1 MSVQDAFNQFCKER
15 VRGVREGYT
24 ELVNEKVYLKEL
36 FKAYNRWC
44 VCSGSGAKKIE
55 RMLFESLCNEA
66 FGDSRGKQFYCH
78 IRVFLDEDDLED
90 FEKESAIRNPN
101 PITYPSPDVVPS
113 LVMANHIVNSE
124 NKIELVRGLIED
136 KRALS
141 VEVDELEE
149 KVTALETREN
159 SSTILINHLLKKIT
173 DLANKQAEVK
183 RVVNQ

>member
-1 MSVQDAFNQFCKER
+1 MSVQDAFNQFCKDR
-15 VRGVREGYT
+15 VRGVRGGYT

-36 FKAYNRWC
+36 LKAYNRWC
-44 VCSGSGAKKIE
+44 VCSRAKKIDIK
-55 RMLFESLCNEA
+55 LFETLCDEA

-101 PITYPSPDVVPS
+101 PITYPSPDAVPS

-124 NKIELVRGLIED
+124 NKVELVRGLIED